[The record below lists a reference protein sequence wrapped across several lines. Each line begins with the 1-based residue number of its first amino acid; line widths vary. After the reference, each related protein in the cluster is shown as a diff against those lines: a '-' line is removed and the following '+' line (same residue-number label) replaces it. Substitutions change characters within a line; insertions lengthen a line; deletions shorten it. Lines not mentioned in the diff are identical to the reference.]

1 MKTRIVRIFRFSNLL
16 RMPLVQDSLA
26 ILAVLMANILVADWL
41 TRLPVFRQ
49 LGTSLTVIILTAIT
63 ANLGLIPTSTNAPP
77 LYDGIFT
84 YLAPISIFYLLLT
97 VDLRSLKQAGSP
109 MVLNFFI
116 GAAGTMLGVLAGM
129 WAVAG
134 PKGFGELYYA
144 LGGMFAGTYTGGSSN
159 LNAIALHYGVNK
171 TGNLYAAAI
180 ATDNIV
186 TALWMGVTLLLPQLL
201 NRYFPRQ
208 LTYNWTPAEKEQ
220 FEAEANAQI
229 SDIET
234 MSPTDLA
241 MLIGLGVLGLFVAG
255 QIAVF
260 VPAIP
265 KILSLTTIAL
275 LLAQWPPVQ
284 KLRGVRVVG
293 IFCIYLFLAVIG
305 AYCDIAALLKDG
317 HLALMMLL
325 FVSVLVAVHT
335 LIQFGVGGLLRQ
347 DWAVISVASQ
357 ANLGGSASCLA
368 LTKSLNRPDLHLPG
382 ILAGALGNAVGTYC
396 GLLVAEYL
404 RGASWL
410 VG

>member
-1 MKTRIVRIFRFSNLL
+1 MSLI
-16 RMPLVQDSLA
+16 QDPLA
-26 ILAVLMANILVADWL
+26 ILAVLMVNILVADWL
-41 TRLPVFRQ
+41 TRFPVFRQ
-49 LGTSLTVIILTAIT
+49 LGTSLTVIILTAVT
-63 ANLGLIPTSTNAPP
+63 ANIGLIPTSTNAPP

-84 YLAPISIFYLLLT
+84 YLAPISIFYLLLA
-97 VDLRSLKQAGSP
+97 VDLRSLKRAGSP
-109 MVLNFFI
+109 MVLCFFI

-171 TGNLYAAAI
+171 MGNLYAAAI

-208 LTYNWTPAEKEQ
+208 LEYNWTPAEKER
-220 FEAEANAQI
+220 FDAEANAQI

-234 MSPTDLA
+234 MSPTDMAL
-241 MLIGLGVLGLFVAG
+241 LIGLGVLGLFVAG
-255 QIAVF
+255 QIAVWL
-260 VPAIP
+260 PAIP

-275 LLAQWPPVQ
+275 GLAQWGPIQ
-284 KLRGVRVVG
+284 KLRGIRVVG

-305 AYCDIAALLKDG
+305 AYCDIAALLKDT
-317 HLALMMLL
+317 HLALMMML

-335 LIQFGVGGLLRQ
+335 VVQFGVGALLRQ

-410 VG
+410 IG

>member
-1 MKTRIVRIFRFSNLL
+1 
-16 RMPLVQDSLA
+16 MPLIQDSLA
-26 ILAVLMANILVADWL
+26 ILAVLMGNIIVADWL
-41 TRLPVFRQ
+41 TRFPVFRQ
-49 LGTSLTVIILTAIT
+49 LGTSLTVIILTAVT

-84 YLAPISIFYLLLT
+84 YLAPISIFYLLLA
-97 VDLRSLKQAGSP
+97 VDLRSLKHAGSP
-109 MVLNFFI
+109 MVLCFFI
-116 GAAGTMLGVLAGM
+116 GATGTMLGVLAGM

-134 PKGFGELYYA
+134 PEGFGELYYA
-144 LGGMFAGTYTGGSSN
+144 VGGMFAGTYTGGSSN

-171 TGNLYAAAI
+171 AGNLYAAAI

-208 LTYNWTPAEKEQ
+208 LKYDWTPAEKEQ
-220 FEAEANAQI
+220 FETEANAQI

-234 MSPTDLA
+234 MNPTDLA
-241 MLIGLGVLGLFVAG
+241 MLVGLGVLGLFVAG
-255 QIAVF
+255 QIAVWI
-260 VPAIP
+260 PAIP
-265 KILSLTTIAL
+265 KILSLTTLAL

-317 HLALMMLL
+317 HLALMMLI

-335 LIQFGVGGLLRQ
+335 VIQFGVGALLRQ

-396 GLLVAEYL
+396 GLLIAEYL

-410 VG
+410 T

>member
-1 MKTRIVRIFRFSNLL
+1 M
-16 RMPLVQDSLA
+16 QDSLA
-26 ILAVLMANILVADWL
+26 ILAVLMGNIIVAELL

-49 LGTSLTVIILTAIT
+49 LGTSLTVILLTAIT

-97 VDLRSLKQAGSP
+97 VNLRSLRRAGTP
-109 MVLNFFI
+109 MVMNFFI
-116 GAAGTMLGVLAGM
+116 GATGTLLGVVAGM

-134 PKGFGELYYA
+134 PKGFGQLYYA

-171 TGNLYAAAI
+171 SGNLYAAAI

-186 TALWMGVTLLLPQLL
+186 TALWMGVTLLLPPLL
-201 NRYFPRQ
+201 NRYFPRTLEYN
-208 LTYNWTPAEKEQ
+208 LTSAEKEQ
-220 FEAEANAQI
+220 LETEANAQI
-229 SDIET
+229 SEIET
-234 MSPTDLA
+234 ISPIDLA
-241 MLIGLGVLGLFVAG
+241 ILIGLGVFGLFAA
-255 QIAVF
+255 QQLAVF
-260 VPAIP
+260 MPAIP
-265 KILSLTTIAL
+265 KILSLTTFAL
-275 LLAQWPPVQ
+275 ILAQWSPIQ
-284 KLRGVRVVG
+284 KLRGVRVVS

-317 HLALMMLL
+317 QLALTMLV
-325 FVSVLVAVHT
+325 FVSVLVAVHF
-335 LIQFGVGGLLRQ
+335 IVQFGVGALLRQ

-357 ANLGGSASCLA
+357 ACLGGSASCLA

-404 RGASWL
+404 RDANWL
-410 VG
+410 MG

>member
-1 MKTRIVRIFRFSNLL
+1 
-16 RMPLVQDSLA
+16 MPLIQDSLA
-26 ILAVLMANILVADWL
+26 VLAVLMGNILVADRL

-63 ANLGLIPTSTNAPP
+63 ANIGLIPTSTSAPP

-97 VDLRSLKQAGSP
+97 VNLRSLRAAGSP

-116 GAAGTMLGVLAGM
+116 GSIGTMLGVLAGM

-134 PKGFGELYYA
+134 PKGFGPLYYA

-171 TGNLYAAAI
+171 AGNLYAAAI

-186 TALWMGVTLLLPQLL
+186 TALWMGVTLLLPPLL
-201 NRYFPRQ
+201 NKYFPRQ
-208 LTYNWTPAEKEQ
+208 LAYDWTPAEKEQ
-220 FEAEANAQI
+220 FEADADAQI
-229 SDIET
+229 SEVET
-234 MSPTDLA
+234 MNPTDLA
-241 MLIGLGVLGLFVAG
+241 LLIGLGVLSLF
-255 QIAVF
+255 IAEQVTVY
-260 VPAIP
+260 VPGIP
-265 KILSLTTIAL
+265 KILSLTTFAL
-275 LLAQWPPVQ
+275 ILAQWGPIQ

-317 HLALMMLL
+317 QLALTMLL
-325 FVSVLVAVHT
+325 FVSVLVAVHA
-335 LIQFGVGGLLRQ
+335 LVQFGVGALLRQ

-357 ANLGGSASCLA
+357 ACLGGSASCLA
-368 LTKSLNRPDLHLPG
+368 LTKSLKRPDLHLPG
-382 ILAGALGNAVGTYC
+382 ILAGALGNAIGTYC
-396 GLLVAEYL
+396 GLLIAEYL

-410 VG
+410 TGS

>member
-1 MKTRIVRIFRFSNLL
+1 MSLI
-16 RMPLVQDSLA
+16 QDPLA
-26 ILAVLMANILVADWL
+26 ILAVLMGNILVADWL
-41 TRLPVFRQ
+41 TRFPVFRQ
-49 LGTSLTVIILTAIT
+49 LGTSLTVIILTAVT

-84 YLAPISIFYLLLT
+84 YLAPISIFYLLLA
-97 VDLRSLKQAGSP
+97 VDLRSLKRAGSP
-109 MVLNFFI
+109 MVLCFFI

-171 TGNLYAAAI
+171 AGNLYAAAI

-208 LTYNWTPAEKEQ
+208 LEYNWTAAEKER
-220 FEAEANAQI
+220 FDAEANAQI

-234 MSPTDLA
+234 VSPTDLA
-241 MLIGLGVLGLFVAG
+241 LLIGLGVLGLFVAG
-255 QIAVF
+255 QIAVWL
-260 VPAIP
+260 PAIP
-265 KILSLTTIAL
+265 KILSLTTLAL
-275 LLAQWPPVQ
+275 GLAQWGPIQ

-305 AYCDIAALLKDG
+305 AYCDIAALLKDT

-335 LIQFGVGGLLRQ
+335 VVQFGVGALLRQ

-404 RGASWL
+404 REASWL
-410 VG
+410 IG

>member
-1 MKTRIVRIFRFSNLL
+1 
-16 RMPLVQDSLA
+16 MPLIQDPLA
-26 ILAVLMANILVADWL
+26 ILAVLMVNILVADWL
-41 TRLPVFRQ
+41 TRFPVFRQ
-49 LGTSLTVIILTAIT
+49 LGTALTVIILTAIT

-97 VDLRSLKQAGSP
+97 VNLSSLKRAGSP
-109 MVLNFFI
+109 MVINFFI
-116 GAAGTMLGVLAGM
+116 GATGTMLGVLAGM

-134 PKGFGELYYA
+134 PKGFGDLYYA

-171 TGNLYAAAI
+171 AGNLYAAAV

-201 NRYFPRQ
+201 NRYFPRK
-208 LTYNWTPAEKEQ
+208 LEYNWTSAEKEQ
-220 FEAEANAQI
+220 FETEANAQI

-234 MSPTDLA
+234 VSPTDLA
-241 MLIGLGVLGLFVAG
+241 LLIGLGVLGLFVAG
-255 QIAVF
+255 QVSGW

-265 KILSLTTIAL
+265 KILVLTTLAL

-284 KLRGVRVVG
+284 KMRGVRVVS

-335 LIQFGVGGLLRQ
+335 LIQFGVGALLRQ
-347 DWAVISVASQ
+347 DWDVIAVASQ

-404 RGASWL
+404 RSASWL
-410 VG
+410 IGA

>member
-1 MKTRIVRIFRFSNLL
+1 MS
-16 RMPLVQDSLA
+16 LVQDPLA
-26 ILAVLMANILVADWL
+26 ILAVLMGNILVADWL

-84 YLAPISIFYLLLT
+84 YLAPISIFFLLLA

-109 MVLNFFI
+109 MVLCFFI
-116 GAAGTMLGVLAGM
+116 GTAGTMLGVLAGM

-134 PKGFGELYYA
+134 PEGFGELYYA

-171 TGNLYAAAI
+171 AGNLYAAAI

-208 LTYNWTPAEKEQ
+208 LKYDWTPAEKERLD
-220 FEAEANAQI
+220 AEANAQI

-234 MSPTDLA
+234 VSPTDLA
-241 MLIGLGVLGLFVAG
+241 LLIGLGVLGLFVAG
-255 QIAVF
+255 QIAVWI
-260 VPAIP
+260 PAIP
-265 KILSLTTIAL
+265 KILSLTTLAL
-275 LLAQWPPVQ
+275 LLAQWSPIQ
-284 KLRGVRVVG
+284 KLRGVRVIG

-335 LIQFGVGGLLRQ
+335 LIQFGVGALLRQ
-347 DWAVISVASQ
+347 DWAIISVASQ

-410 VG
+410 TS

>member
-1 MKTRIVRIFRFSNLL
+1 
-16 RMPLVQDSLA
+16 MPFIQNPLA
-26 ILAVLMANILVADWL
+26 LLAVLMVNILVADWL
-41 TRLPVFRQ
+41 TKWPVFRQ
-49 LGTSLTVIILTAIT
+49 LGTSLIVILLTAVT
-63 ANLGLIPTSTNAPP
+63 ANVGLIPASTNAPP

-97 VDLRSLKQAGSP
+97 VNLRSLRRAGTP

-134 PKGFGELYYA
+134 PAGFGQLYYA

-171 TGNLYAAAI
+171 AGHLYAAAI

-186 TALWMGVTLLLPQLL
+186 TALWMGVTLLLPPLL

-208 LTYNWTPAEKEQ
+208 LEPGWTPAEQ
-220 FEAEANAQI
+220 AQLEAEANAQVA
-229 SDIET
+229 ET
-234 MSPTDLA
+234 ETLTPTDLA
-241 MLIGLGVLGLFVAG
+241 RLIGLGGLGLFVAE
-255 QIAVF
+255 QVAVW
-260 VPAIP
+260 VPALP
-265 KILSLTTIAL
+265 KILVLTTLAL

-284 KLRGVRVVG
+284 RLRGIRVVG
-293 IFCIYLFLAVIG
+293 MFCIYLFLAVIG
-305 AYCDIAALLKDG
+305 AYCDMAALLKDG
-317 HLALMMLL
+317 QLALNMLG
-325 FVSVLVAVHT
+325 FVGVLVAVHS
-335 LIQFGVGGLLRQ
+335 LVQFGVGALLRQ
-347 DWAVISVASQ
+347 DWAIISVASQ

-382 ILAGALGNAVGTYC
+382 ILAGALGNAIGTYC

-404 RGASWL
+404 QGASWL
-410 VG
+410 TGG

>member
-1 MKTRIVRIFRFSNLL
+1 MALI
-16 RMPLVQDSLA
+16 QDPLA
-26 ILAVLMANILVADWL
+26 ILAVLMGNILVADWL
-41 TRLPVFRQ
+41 TRFPVFRQ
-49 LGTSLTVIILTAIT
+49 LGTSLTVIILTAVT

-84 YLAPISIFYLLLT
+84 YLAPISIFYLLLA
-97 VDLRSLKQAGSP
+97 VDLRSLKRAGSP
-109 MVLNFFI
+109 MVLCFFI

-134 PKGFGELYYA
+134 PEGFGELYYA

-171 TGNLYAAAI
+171 AGNLYAAAI

-208 LTYNWTPAEKEQ
+208 LNYDWTPAEKEQ
-220 FEAEANAQI
+220 FDAEANAQI
-229 SDIET
+229 SEIET
-234 MSPTDLA
+234 VSPTDLA
-241 MLIGLGVLGLFVAG
+241 LLIGLGVLGLFVAG
-255 QIAVF
+255 QIAVWI
-260 VPAIP
+260 PAIP
-265 KILSLTTIAL
+265 KILSLTTLAL
-275 LLAQWPPVQ
+275 LLAQWSPIQ
-284 KLRGVRVVG
+284 KLRGVRVIG

-335 LIQFGVGGLLRQ
+335 LIQFGVGALLRQ
-347 DWAVISVASQ
+347 DWAIISVASQ

-396 GLLVAEYL
+396 GLLVGEYL

-410 VG
+410 M

>member
-1 MKTRIVRIFRFSNLL
+1 
-16 RMPLVQDSLA
+16 MPLIQDSLA
-26 ILAVLMANILVADWL
+26 ILAVLMVNILVADWL
-41 TRLPVFRQ
+41 TRFPVFRQ
-49 LGTSLTVIILTAIT
+49 LGTALTVIILTAIT

-97 VDLRSLKQAGSP
+97 VNLRSLKRAGSP
-109 MVLNFFI
+109 MVINFFI

-171 TGNLYAAAI
+171 AGNLYAAAV

-201 NRYFPRQ
+201 NRYFPRK
-208 LTYNWTPAEKEQ
+208 LEYNWTPAEKEQ
-220 FEAEANAQI
+220 FESEANAQI

-234 MSPTDLA
+234 VSPTDLA
-241 MLIGLGVLGLFVAG
+241 LLIGLGVLGLFVAG
-255 QIAVF
+255 QISGW

-265 KILSLTTIAL
+265 KILVLTTLAL
-275 LLAQWPPVQ
+275 LLAQWRPIQ
-284 KLRGVRVVG
+284 KLRGVRVVS

-317 HLALMMLL
+317 HLALMMLV

-335 LIQFGVGGLLRQ
+335 LIQFGVGALLRQ
-347 DWAVISVASQ
+347 DWDVIAVASQ

-404 RGASWL
+404 RSASWL
-410 VG
+410 VGA

>member
-1 MKTRIVRIFRFSNLL
+1 MFLI
-16 RMPLVQDSLA
+16 QDPLA
-26 ILAVLMANILVADWL
+26 ILAVLMGNILVADWL
-41 TRLPVFRQ
+41 TRFPVFRQ
-49 LGTSLTVIILTAIT
+49 LGTSLTVIILTAVT

-84 YLAPISIFYLLLT
+84 YLAPISIFYLLLA
-97 VDLRSLKQAGSP
+97 VDLRSLKRAGSP
-109 MVLNFFI
+109 MVLCFFI

-134 PKGFGELYYA
+134 PEGFGELYYA

-171 TGNLYAAAI
+171 MGNLYAAAI

-208 LTYNWTPAEKEQ
+208 LEYNWTPAEKER
-220 FEAEANAQI
+220 FDAEANAQI

-234 MSPTDLA
+234 VSPTDLA

-255 QIAVF
+255 QIAVWL
-260 VPAIP
+260 PAIP
-265 KILSLTTIAL
+265 KILSLTTLAL
-275 LLAQWPPVQ
+275 GLAQWGPIQ
-284 KLRGVRVVG
+284 KLRGVRVMG

-305 AYCDIAALLKDG
+305 AYCDIAALLKDT

-335 LIQFGVGGLLRQ
+335 VIQFGVGALLRQ

-410 VG
+410 TG

>member
-1 MKTRIVRIFRFSNLL
+1 
-16 RMPLVQDSLA
+16 MPLIQDSLA
-26 ILAVLMANILVADWL
+26 VLAVLMGNILVSDQL
-41 TRLPVFRQ
+41 TKLPVFRQ
-49 LGTSLTVIILTAIT
+49 LGTSLTVILLTAVT

-97 VDLRSLKQAGSP
+97 VNLRSLRRAGSP

-116 GAAGTMLGVLAGM
+116 GATGTLLGVVAGM

-134 PKGFGELYYA
+134 PKGFGPLYYA

-171 TGNLYAAAI
+171 AGNIYAAAI

-186 TALWMGVTLLLPQLL
+186 TALWMGVTLLLPPLL

-208 LTYNWTPAEKEQ
+208 LVYNWTPAEKAD
-220 FEAEANAQI
+220 FETEANAQI
-229 SDIET
+229 SDVET
-234 MSPTDLA
+234 MTPTDLA
-241 MLIGLGVLGLFVAG
+241 LLIGLGVLSLFVAG
-255 QIAVF
+255 QISIA

-265 KILSLTTIAL
+265 KILTLTTFAL
-275 LLAQWPPVQ
+275 VLAQWPPIQ
-284 KLRGVRVVG
+284 KLRGVRVLG

-317 HLALMMLL
+317 QLALTMLV
-325 FVSVLVAVHT
+325 FVSVLVAVHA
-335 LIQFGVGGLLRQ
+335 LIQFGVGALLRQ

-357 ANLGGSASCLA
+357 ACLGGSASCLA

-396 GLLVAEYL
+396 GLLIAEYL

-410 VG
+410 IGA

>member
-1 MKTRIVRIFRFSNLL
+1 
-16 RMPLVQDSLA
+16 MPLIQDSLA
-26 ILAVLMANILVADWL
+26 ILAVLMVNILVADLL
-41 TRLPVFRQ
+41 TRFPVFRQ
-49 LGTSLTVIILTAIT
+49 LGTALTVIILTAVT

-97 VDLRSLKQAGSP
+97 VDLRSLKRAGSP
-109 MVLNFFI
+109 MVINFFI

-171 TGNLYAAAI
+171 AGNLYAAAV

-201 NRYFPRQ
+201 NRYFPRN
-208 LTYNWTPAEKEQ
+208 LEYNWTPAEKEQ
-220 FEAEANAQI
+220 FETEANAQI

-234 MSPTDLA
+234 VSPTDLA

-255 QIAVF
+255 QISVWA
-260 VPAIP
+260 PAIP
-265 KILSLTTIAL
+265 KILSLTTLAL

-284 KLRGVRVVG
+284 KLRGVRVVS

-335 LIQFGVGGLLRQ
+335 LIQFGVGALLRQ
-347 DWAVISVASQ
+347 DWDVISVASQ

-396 GLLVAEYL
+396 GLLMAEYL
-404 RGASWL
+404 RGANWL
-410 VG
+410 VGS